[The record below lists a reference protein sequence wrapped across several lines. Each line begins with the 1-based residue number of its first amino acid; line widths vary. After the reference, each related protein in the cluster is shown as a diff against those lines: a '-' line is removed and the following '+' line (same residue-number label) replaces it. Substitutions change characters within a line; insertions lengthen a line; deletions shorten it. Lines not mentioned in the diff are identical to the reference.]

1 MEIDWNVIDKKWQ
14 KQWLEN
20 NDHETDSDNK
30 EKKFITVAYPY
41 PNSPQHIG
49 HGRTYTIADVHSR
62 YLRMKGF
69 NVLFPMGFHYTGT
82 PILGMAKRVEAN
94 DVELIEGF
102 KTLYNVP
109 EDKIKEFVEP
119 VKIADYFHEE
129 IKSGMVEMGYSIDW
143 RREFTT
149 IDPAYQKFIE
159 WQFRNLKEKNLIVQ
173 GSHPVGWCPK
183 DQNPVSQHDTLGDV
197 EPDFTEYIII
207 KFDLNGV
214 KIPVATLRPETL
226 FGVTNI
232 WINPQVMYQKI
243 KVNDEIC
250 ITSPECAR
258 KLEFLEKK
266 IEVIED
272 IMGSDFVGQSVKA
285 PHSSDSVLILPASFV
300 KSDNGTGIVMSVP
313 AHAPF
318 DYQALLDS
326 KSGKNKSINNDL
338 LKNIQNIEPISM
350 INTKG
355 LGNIPAKD
363 IVEKMGISHQ
373 DDPKLEEATK
383 EIYSKE
389 FYDGILANNTKQ
401 FAGKKISE
409 AKDEVKEWITK
420 IGSADILLELTNS
433 PVKCRCGTECV
444 VKLLS
449 NQWFLDYS
457 NKDWKQKAH
466 SCFEGMNILPNEI
479 RSEFDK
485 VLDWLRERAC
495 ARQHGLGTKI
505 PWDKEWLVESL
516 ADSVIYMAFYIISKY
531 VNKKEING
539 NDLTDEFFDYVFYG
553 EKDSGEIANK
563 INITKEKL
571 EEIRNEFLYF
581 YPVDSRHSGRDLVP
595 NHLTFFV
602 LNHVALFPEE
612 NWPQEIVVNGSVLMA
627 GKKMSKSMG
636 NIIPL
641 RDAVRKHGA
650 DPIRLTILISA
661 ELLQDADFNVE
672 AINGIK
678 NKLESMYENST
689 KTKAEEI
696 PELEPEDKWILSML
710 QNLAINVSQSMD
722 KIRFREALH
731 HILYDF
737 DSKLQWYLK
746 RTKSKQRTN
755 ISGILHKILS
765 SRVLMLSPFAPHI
778 AEEMWEKLGNSELAS
793 KSAWPSSVEIEIDSK
808 SIQTE
813 TLLKSI
819 IDDINNILKE
829 TKISPKKI
837 IIVGGGNIGFNL
849 AKNLETD
856 SKGVRVKIIEKN
868 KDRAEFI
875 ANELN
880 DTIVINGNGLDEDV
894 LKEANIEEAETI
906 LSLTNDDEDNIMVS
920 VLAEKNNPNKR
931 TIALVNK
938 QNYSLLQTSLKID
951 DLVDPRLTTVSTI
964 LKHVHKGT
972 IETVYTLL
980 DGEYEFIEAEILETS
995 ELISKS
1001 IKDSSVP
1008 KEIRIGAIV
1017 RDKDIIIP
1025 KSDFKFEKKDL
1036 VVFLSKREHLKEVE
1050 SLFRVSSLI

>member
-20 NDHETDSDNK
+20 NDHEADSNNK

-94 DVELIEGF
+94 DAELIEGF
-102 KTLYNVP
+102 KTLYKVP

-129 IKSGMVEMGYSIDW
+129 IKSGMIEMGYSIDW

-197 EPDFTEYIII
+197 EPDFTEYIVI

-232 WINPQVMYQKI
+232 WINPQVTYQKI
-243 KVNDEIC
+243 KVDDEIW

-272 IMGSDFVGQSVKA
+272 VLGSDFVGQSAKA

-326 KSGKNKSINNDL
+326 KSGKNKSINSDL

-350 INTKG
+350 INTEG

-363 IVEKMGISHQ
+363 IVEKMGILHQ

-389 FYDGILANNTKQ
+389 FYEGILGDNTKQ

-409 AKDEVKEWITK
+409 AKDEIKEWITK
-420 IGSADILLELTNS
+420 TGSADILLELTNS

-495 ARQHGLGTKI
+495 ARQHGLGTKV

-553 EKDSGEIANK
+553 KKDSGEIANK

-696 PELEPEDKWILSML
+696 PELEPEDKWIFSML
-710 QNLAINVSQSMD
+710 QNLALNVSQSMD
-722 KIRFREALH
+722 KIRLREALH

-737 DSKLQWYLK
+737 DSELQWYLK

-778 AEEMWEKLGNSELAS
+778 AEEIWEKLGNSELAS
-793 KSAWPSSVEIEIDSK
+793 KSAWPSSIGIEIDSK

-819 IDDINNILKE
+819 IDDINNILKV

-837 IIVGGGNIGFNL
+837 TIYTAEQWKSKAYNSILKNVLDGQTNIGTIIKSLIANKETEQIKKDPDFVKKTLNDIL
-849 AKNLETD
+849 SEPVELRKGRMNIGQIDEKQIISSELSSLVKNDYDVELSVFSESD
-856 SKGVRVKIIEKN
+856 SEKYDPKN
-868 KDRAEFI
+868 KAKAARPFKPAI
-875 ANELN
+875 L
-880 DTIVINGNGLDEDV
+880 
-894 LKEANIEEAETI
+894 IE
-906 LSLTNDDEDNIMVS
+906 
-920 VLAEKNNPNKR
+920 
-931 TIALVNK
+931 
-938 QNYSLLQTSLKID
+938 
-951 DLVDPRLTTVSTI
+951 
-964 LKHVHKGT
+964 
-972 IETVYTLL
+972 
-980 DGEYEFIEAEILETS
+980 
-995 ELISKS
+995 
-1001 IKDSSVP
+1001 
-1008 KEIRIGAIV
+1008 
-1017 RDKDIIIP
+1017 
-1025 KSDFKFEKKDL
+1025 
-1036 VVFLSKREHLKEVE
+1036 
-1050 SLFRVSSLI
+1050 

>member
-1 MEIDWNVIDKKWQ
+1 MQLIKNGKK
-14 KQWLEN
+14 KWLEN
-20 NDHETDSDNK
+20 NDHETDSNNK

-94 DVELIEGF
+94 DAELIEGF

-129 IKSGMVEMGYSIDW
+129 IKSGMIEMGYSIDW

-197 EPDFTEYIII
+197 EPDFTEYIVI

-243 KVNDEIC
+243 KVNDEIW

-258 KLEFLEKK
+258 KLEFLGKK

-272 IMGSDFVGQSVKA
+272 ILGSDFVGQSAKA

-326 KSGKNKSINNDL
+326 KSGKNKSINSDL

-350 INTKG
+350 INTEG

-466 SCFEGMNILPNEI
+466 RCFEGMNILPNEI

-495 ARQHGLGTKI
+495 ARQHGLGTKV

-553 EKDSGEIANK
+553 KKDSGEIANK

-710 QNLAINVSQSMD
+710 QNLALNVSQSMD

-737 DSKLQWYLK
+737 DSELQWYLK

-778 AEEMWEKLGNSELAS
+778 AEEIWEKLGNSELAS
-793 KSAWPSSVEIEIDSK
+793 KSAWPSSIGIEIDSK

-819 IDDINNILKE
+819 IEDINNILKV

-837 IIVGGGNIGFNL
+837 TIYTAEQWKSKAYNSILKNVLDGQTNIGTIIKSLIANKETEQIKKDPDFVKKTLNDIL
-849 AKNLETD
+849 SEPVELRKGRMNVDQIDEKQIISSELSSLVKNDYDVELSVFSESD
-856 SKGVRVKIIEKN
+856 SEKYDPKN
-868 KDRAEFI
+868 KAKAARPFKPAI
-875 ANELN
+875 L
-880 DTIVINGNGLDEDV
+880 
-894 LKEANIEEAETI
+894 IE
-906 LSLTNDDEDNIMVS
+906 
-920 VLAEKNNPNKR
+920 
-931 TIALVNK
+931 
-938 QNYSLLQTSLKID
+938 
-951 DLVDPRLTTVSTI
+951 
-964 LKHVHKGT
+964 
-972 IETVYTLL
+972 
-980 DGEYEFIEAEILETS
+980 
-995 ELISKS
+995 
-1001 IKDSSVP
+1001 
-1008 KEIRIGAIV
+1008 
-1017 RDKDIIIP
+1017 
-1025 KSDFKFEKKDL
+1025 
-1036 VVFLSKREHLKEVE
+1036 
-1050 SLFRVSSLI
+1050 